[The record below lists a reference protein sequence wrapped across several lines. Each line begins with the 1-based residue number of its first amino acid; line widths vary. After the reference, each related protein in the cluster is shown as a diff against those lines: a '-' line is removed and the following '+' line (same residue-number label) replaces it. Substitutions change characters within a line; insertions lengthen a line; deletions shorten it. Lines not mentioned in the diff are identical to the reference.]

1 MTRFTDNPSLLGNE
15 IAEVRLRRVEEEL
28 QFLRNQLYNT
38 YFIGRLRTDRTTGP
52 ANSADVNATDKVY
65 DVIRDANY
73 EYVLINNGGTL
84 AWRRITYS
92 AF

>member
-15 IAEVRLRRVEEEL
+15 ISEVRLRRVEEDL
-28 QFLRNQLYNT
+28 LFVRNQLDNS
-38 YFIGRLRTDRTTGP
+38 YFIGRLRVDRTTAP
-52 ANSADVNATDKVY
+52 ASSSDVNATDLLY
-65 DVIRDANY
+65 DVIRTTTN

-84 AWRRITYS
+84 AWRSISYS